1 VPGLLAE
8 PPGRGEVHPCRAV
21 VAQVEREVA
30 EQRRQPSRDKVQM
43 LTAPGGLALVEHALD
58 QLAALSDLPEEHS
71 GRG

>member
-1 VPGLLAE
+1 
-8 PPGRGEVHPCRAV
+8 
-21 VAQVEREVA
+21 
-30 EQRRQPSRDKVQM
+30 M